1 MSERPPS
8 PPPVP
13 IPESLRLQLEEFR
26 RVLWRIKVQ
35 EAVIAGVIGLLVSFL
50 VVYGLDRIW
59 QTPALV
65 RLAILLGGTSVFA
78 VFAPFW
84 IHRWVWRHRRENQ
97 LAQLIARRFP
107 GLGDRLLGVIELQNQ
122 DENVT
127 SLSPRL
133 RAAAM
138 EAVAAEA
145 SARTLAEALPPA
157 RHRKWALAA
166 LVLAAGVATIWVVA
180 PRAGTNAL
188 RRWLMPLSDTPR
200 YTFTML
206 DSPPTEVAVPFG
218 EAFDLTLRLANDTER
233 RPPNASG
240 RYGLQPPV
248 ATDLAEDSYHFQ
260 FPGQQD
266 PGTIVFHIGDA
277 VHETRIIPVQRPA
290 AEGTVARVIPPAY
303 LGIPEKTI
311 ELDTGVL
318 SVVEGSQVD
327 VRIRTSRALSSAHFG
342 PTVANRIPSADAKDA
357 SPFVPVEGD
366 LILKGREAHMPLL
379 AVGQVPFDIPFS
391 WKDEYGL
398 GGGGSFKLRVDPL
411 RDAAPTAYLQGIE
424 RQKVMLP
431 EETIDLEALA
441 EDDFGLKT
449 AGIEWQGE
457 FSRPTDETP
466 ATGGMKL
473 SDGGTELRRF
483 SGPVAFSPGA
493 FGIGPQKLTLRAY
506 SEDYLPGRPRMYSEP
521 VTLYILSRDEHA
533 QMLKNQFDRA
543 ITELED
549 LARRE
554 RNQLEENERIERLD
568 GADLQKEENRA
579 RLDAQQ
585 QAEAENTRRM
595 QELSQRMEQL
605 MKDSTRNGEIDKNT
619 LKKMAESMKSMQELS
634 TQDLPKVDS
643 KLGDANEE
651 TNTPEKTKKD
661 VQDAVKEQ
669 QKAVEKMQAAIEKAN
684 DANRRFEAGT
694 FVSRLKKAASEEE
707 SIVNTLVKR
716 YSETLGLKANEL
728 DPADQRMANESIRQ
742 QSDTASD
749 VRWIQEDL
757 GHYYTRTEKA
767 TFKEILDEM
776 RESKIDLGLEDIRNR
791 LQIARNFTATEGA
804 KEWATRLG
812 DWARK
817 LEGEMNQQNGGGQG
831 GGQGNSEDE
840 DFEFMLRV
848 MKMVQQE
855 MDIRAQTRA
864 LEQLQRSR
872 QSTPATPSEP

>member
-1 MSERPPS
+1 MSDRPPS
-8 PPPVP
+8 PSPVP

-35 EAVIAGVIGLLVSFL
+35 EALIAGVIGLLISFL
-50 VVYGLDRIW
+50 IVYGLDRIW
-59 QTPALV
+59 QTPPLV
-65 RLAILLGGTSVFA
+65 RLVVLLAGTSAFA

-84 IHRWVWRHRRENQ
+84 IHRWVWRHRREKQ

-133 RAAAM
+133 RSAAM

-145 SARTLAEALPPA
+145 ASRTLGEALPPA

-166 LVLAAGVATIWVVA
+166 LVLLAGVCTIWIVA

-206 DSPPTEVAVPFG
+206 DSPPTELAVPFG
-218 EAFDLTLRLANDTER
+218 EAFDITLVLSADTEKK
-233 RPPNASG
+233 PGSASG

-248 ATDLAEDSYHFQ
+248 NSELTDGYYHFQ

-290 AEGTVARVIPPAY
+290 AEGTVARIVPPTY
-303 LGIPEKTI
+303 LGIPEKTV

-318 SVVEGSQVD
+318 SVVEGSKVD
-327 VRIRTSRALSSAHFG
+327 ILIRTSRQLSSAHFG
-342 PTVANRIPSADAKDA
+342 PTVASRASAAETQDLP
-357 SPFVPVEGD
+357 PFESVSGD
-366 LILKGREAHMPLL
+366 LMLKGREARMPELT
-379 AVGQVPFDIPFS
+379 VGPVPFDIPFS

-411 RDAAPTAYLQGIE
+411 KDAAPTAYLQGVE

-431 EETIDLEALA
+431 EETIDMEVLA

-449 AGIEWQGE
+449 AGLEWQGE
-457 FSRPTDETP
+457 FSRPTDDAP
-466 ATGGMKL
+466 ASGGMKL
-473 SDGGTELRRF
+473 SDGGTEQRRF
-483 SGPVAFSPGA
+483 SGPVAFSPAA

-506 SEDYLPGRPRMYSEP
+506 SEDYLPGRPRVYSEP

-533 QMLKNQFDRA
+533 QMLKNQFDRS
-543 ITELED
+543 ITEFED

-568 GADLQKEENRA
+568 GAELQKEENRS

-595 QELSQRMEQL
+595 QDLSQRMEQL

-619 LKKMAESMKSMQELS
+619 LKKMAESLKSMQELS
-634 TQDLPKVDS
+634 KQDLPKVDS

-669 QKAVEKMQAAIEKAN
+669 QKAVEKMQAAIDKAN

-694 FVSRLKKAASEEE
+694 FVSRLKKAATEEDG
-707 SIVNTLVKR
+707 IVNALVKR
-716 YSETLGLKANEL
+716 YSETLGLKSSEL
-728 DPADQRMANESIRQ
+728 DPADQRLVNESIRQ

-757 GHYYTRTEKA
+757 GHYYTRTEKEV
-767 TFKEILDEM
+767 FKQILDEM
-776 RESKIDLGLEDIRNR
+776 RDSKIDLGLEDVRNR
-791 LQIARNFTATEGA
+791 LQIARSFTGAEGA
-804 KEWATRLG
+804 KDWSSRLSEWAK
-812 DWARK
+812 K
-817 LEGEMNQQNGGGQG
+817 LEGDMAQQNGGGAG
-831 GGQGNSEDE
+831 GTGGNSEDD

-864 LEQLQRSR
+864 LEQFQRTKQTQPPR
-872 QSTPATPSEP
+872 NP